1 MVVVFQELGVSEGMV
16 VAVFVEFV
24 VFVAFAVL
32 EAFEGISLLDLN
44 RRVLLPMANHHRR
57 ELLPMANHRLV
68 VDIDRLV
75 VDIDRLVVDNEL
87 QEMPQELPIAFELEC
102 PIGFVFVPIVVVLDA
117 PIVPV

>member
-44 RRVLLPMANHHRR
+44 RRVLLPMENH
-57 ELLPMANHRLV
+57 PLV
-68 VDIDRLV
+68 VDIDLLV
-75 VDIDRLVVDNEL
+75 VDIEL
-87 QEMPQELPIAFELEC
+87 QEIPQELPIAFELAC
-102 PIGFVFVPIVVVLDA
+102 PIGFVFVPIVVVPMVVVQDA
-117 PIVPV
+117 PIVPG